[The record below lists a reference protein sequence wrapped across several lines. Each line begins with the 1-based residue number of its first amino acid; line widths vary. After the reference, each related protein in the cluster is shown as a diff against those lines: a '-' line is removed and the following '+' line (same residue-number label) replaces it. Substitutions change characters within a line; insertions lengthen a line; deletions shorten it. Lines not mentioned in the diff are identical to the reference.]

1 MKKII
6 YIANSRIPTEKAHGI
21 QIMKMCQAFAKIGNK
36 VTLVLPRRRNP
47 IIADPFEYYVV
58 SQSFNIIKLPTI
70 DLVFLGKIGFLIQSL
85 SFAISAFIF
94 LLFQKADVVYARDE
108 LALFLLSLNGKR
120 FVWETHTP
128 KNNFISRRVTHRA
141 VSVVAI
147 TKSLGE
153 FYAKLGVPENKIL
166 IAPDGVDLEQFN
178 ISDTK
183 EGARKK
189 LGLPVQEKIILY
201 AGHLY
206 AWKGVD
212 ILALAAPLLP
222 ENTNVIFIGGTEKD
236 IKAFKSKYGSTKNVR
251 ILGKKPYGQMPLY
264 MRAADVLVIPNSAK
278 DDVSRLYTS
287 PMKLFEYMAS
297 GTPIVASDLPS
308 VREILDDSMAYFFK
322 PDDERSL
329 KESINKVLASE
340 KNLNNSVDK
349 AKEYSWD
356 NRAIKVIELLK

>member
-1 MKKII
+1 M
-6 YIANSRIPTEKAHGI
+6 
-21 QIMKMCQAFAKIGNK
+21 
-36 VTLVLPRRRNP
+36 
-47 IIADPFEYYVV
+47 
-58 SQSFNIIKLPTI
+58 
-70 DLVFLGKIGFLIQSL
+70 
-85 SFAISAFIF
+85 
-94 LLFQKADVVYARDE
+94 
-108 LALFLLSLNGKR
+108 
-120 FVWETHTP
+120 
-128 KNNFISRRVTHRA
+128 
-141 VSVVAI
+141 
-147 TKSLGE
+147 
-153 FYAKLGVPENKIL
+153 
-166 IAPDGVDLEQFN
+166 
-178 ISDTK
+178 
-183 EGARKK
+183 
-189 LGLPVQEKIILY
+189 PVQEKIVLY

-340 KNLNNSVDK
+340 KNLNNSVGG
-349 AKEYSWD
+349 KEYSWD
-356 NRAIKVIELLK
+356 NRNKVINY